1 MESLGI
7 SRGDVGLL
15 LSACATRGH
24 NGRRGGR
31 DSNKSGEVI
40 SRLETYRGKRSRRN
54 VQVVHLGDSG
64 LELSSSSGSIPS
76 LHLALF
82 NSRPQAKNRDDTR
95 VAPINNPPA
104 IVPANLFLFIPDL
117 IPGLTRSPVGES
129 RRRGEGIND
138 GYVGYFSDL
147 EILRFFA
154 GYPSSSNF
162 PRAWD
167 SRDRKVFTRRE

>member
-1 MESLGI
+1 MI
-7 SRGDVGLL
+7 PGLNFHL
-15 LSACATRGH
+15 LPA
-24 NGRRGGR
+24 
-31 DSNKSGEVI
+31 
-40 SRLETYRGKRSRRN
+40 
-54 VQVVHLGDSG
+54 
-64 LELSSSSGSIPS
+64 LSPPSTSPS
-76 LHLALF
+76 LILAP
-82 NSRPQAKNRDDTR
+82 RAKNRDDTR

-162 PRAWD
+162 ELGTREIAKY
-167 SRDRKVFTRRE
+167 SRVGSNKDGIMENGHLETSCVLLEAFTRQG